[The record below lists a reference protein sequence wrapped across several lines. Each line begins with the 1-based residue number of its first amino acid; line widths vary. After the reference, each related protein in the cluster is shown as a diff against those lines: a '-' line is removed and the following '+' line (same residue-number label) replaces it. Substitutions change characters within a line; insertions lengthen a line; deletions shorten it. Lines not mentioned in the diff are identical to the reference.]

1 MNSRIAPFT
10 ISELTENYFE
20 GTSNDEEITR
30 SVRLVSR
37 FQDFSKA
44 ILVRFMVFNA
54 AYNNILAMQKCIVV
68 VSFIDGENLGT
79 RRKPPTCRKS
89 LTNFITQCCIEYT
102 LPERGSNKQR

>member
-1 MNSRIAPFT
+1 MNTRIAPIT

-44 ILVRFMVFNA
+44 MF
-54 AYNNILAMQKCIVV
+54 
-68 VSFIDGENLGT
+68 G
-79 RRKPPTCRKS
+79 
-89 LTNFITQCCIEYT
+89 
-102 LPERGSNKQR
+102 

>member
-1 MNSRIAPFT
+1 MVYKIAEPWNKMNTRIAPIT

-44 ILVRFMVFNA
+44 MF
-54 AYNNILAMQKCIVV
+54 
-68 VSFIDGENLGT
+68 G
-79 RRKPPTCRKS
+79 
-89 LTNFITQCCIEYT
+89 
-102 LPERGSNKQR
+102 